1 MLVEYDGTRFA
12 GFQRQAPDKGPTVQ
26 GALEAALAR
35 VAGAA
40 VGIAAAGRTDAGV
53 HAAAQVVSFAPVGR
67 LDAATWGRAANAY
80 LPGDVGIRAAAAVA
94 DDFHA
99 RYSALSRSYR
109 YRVFHDPA
117 PAPLRE
123 RYALRMARP
132 LDVAAMD
139 RAAAR
144 LLGEHDFGAFGAS
157 PHGAGAHTRRVMLAA
172 RCRRVAAG
180 ADGTDATGDTGDD
193 EVTCEFTANAFLTGM
208 VRRLVGTL
216 LLVGAG
222 RLTEERFA
230 AILAAGVPQHPGAA
244 VAACG
249 LCLVGVSYPPG
260 AVEWKRVG

>member
-1 MLVEYDGTRFA
+1 
-12 GFQRQAPDKGPTVQ
+12 
-26 GALEAALAR
+26 
-35 VAGAA
+35 
-40 VGIAAAGRTDAGV
+40 
-53 HAAAQVVSFAPVGR
+53 VVSFAPVGR
-67 LDAATWGRAANAY
+67 LDAPTWGRATNAY
-80 LPGDVGIRAAAAVA
+80 LPGDVGIRAAAAV
-94 DDFHA
+94 DDAFHA
-99 RYSALSRSYR
+99 RYSALCRSYR
-109 YRVFHDPA
+109 YRIFHDPA

-123 RYALRMARP
+123 RYALRVARP

-139 RAAAR
+139 AAAAR
-144 LLGEHDFGAFGAS
+144 LVGEHDFGAFGAS

-172 RCRRVAAG
+172 RCRRVATG
-180 ADGTDATGDTGDD
+180 NPGETDDTGDD
-193 EVTCEFTANAFLTGM
+193 EVACEFTANAFLAGM

-230 AILAAGVPQHPGAA
+230 AILAAGVPEHPGAA

>member
-35 VAGAA
+35 VAGVA
-40 VGIAAAGRTDAGV
+40 VGIEAAGRTDAGV

-67 LDAATWGRAANAY
+67 LDAPTWGRATNAY
-80 LPGDVGIRAAAAVA
+80 LPGDVSIRAAAAVE
-94 DDFHA
+94 DTFHA

-109 YRVFHDPA
+109 YRLFCDPV

-123 RYALRMARP
+123 RYALRVPQP

-139 RAAAR
+139 AGAAR
-144 LLGEHDFGAFGAS
+144 LVGEHDFGAFGAS

-172 RCRRVAAG
+172 RCRRVARG
-180 ADGTDATGDTGDD
+180 AADDARDGDD
-193 EVTCEFTANAFLTGM
+193 EVACEFTANAFLTGM
-208 VRRLVGTL
+208 VRRLVGAL
-216 LLVGAG
+216 LLVGEG
-222 RLTEERFA
+222 RLTEDEFA
-230 AILAAGVPQHPGAA
+230 AILAAGVPEHPGAA
-244 VAACG
+244 VAARG

-260 AVEWKRVG
+260 A

>member
-1 MLVEYDGTRFA
+1 LLVEYDGTRFA

-26 GALEAALAR
+26 GALEVALAR
-35 VAGAA
+35 VAGVA
-40 VGIAAAGRTDAGV
+40 VGIEAAGRTDAGV

-80 LPGDVGIRAAAAVA
+80 LPPDVGIRAAAVVEDA
-94 DDFHA
+94 FHA

-109 YRVFHDPA
+109 YRLFHDPA

-123 RYALRMARP
+123 RYALRVPRA

-139 RAAAR
+139 AAAAR
-144 LLGEHDFGAFGAS
+144 LVGEHDYGAFGAS
-157 PHGAGAHTRRVMLAA
+157 PQGAGAHTRRVMLAA
-172 RCRRVAAG
+172 RCRRM
-180 ADGTDATGDTGDD
+180 ATGEAGDAGDAGDD
-193 EVTCEFTANAFLTGM
+193 EVACEFTANAFLTGM

-216 LLVGAG
+216 LLVGEGQLA
-222 RLTEERFA
+222 EERFA